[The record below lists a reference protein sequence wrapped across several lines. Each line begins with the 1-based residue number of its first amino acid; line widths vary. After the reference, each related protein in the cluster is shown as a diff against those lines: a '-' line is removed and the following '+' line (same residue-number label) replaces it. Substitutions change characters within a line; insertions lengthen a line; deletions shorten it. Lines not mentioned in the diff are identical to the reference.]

1 MEKILENKTLVYV
14 LIAMALY
21 MLVLLVFTIRKK
33 KKDKQF
39 EEDTPDIAKVHLESG
54 VSMKM
59 EDGSKMRI
67 FSEGIHVGYYF
78 EPGTYTVIV
87 SYTYEK
93 LTKRVTIVDSPIQ
106 IKVEQSKEYDLEYD
120 RKSEQYTFKER

>member
-39 EEDTPDIAKVHLESG
+39 EVDTPDIAKVHLESG
-54 VSMKM
+54 VSMRM

-93 LTKRVTIVDSPIQ
+93 LMKRVTIVDSPIQ
-106 IKVEQSKEYDLEYD
+106 IKVEKSKEYDLEYD

>member
-1 MEKILENKTLVYV
+1 
-14 LIAMALY
+14 MALY

-39 EEDTPDIAKVHLESG
+39 EVDTPDIAKVHLESG

-67 FSEGIHVGYYF
+67 FSEGIHVGYYI